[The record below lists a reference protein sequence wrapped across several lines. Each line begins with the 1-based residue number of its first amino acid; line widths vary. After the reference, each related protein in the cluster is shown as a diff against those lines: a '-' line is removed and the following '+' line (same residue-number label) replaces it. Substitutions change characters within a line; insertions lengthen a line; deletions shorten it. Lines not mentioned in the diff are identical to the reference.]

1 MPTIKTKKEMNLGE
15 LLCWAIDNKEQAR
28 FRDFSSKNMRV
39 RFNDSAKPEI
49 IFDKQFLPIDQTFKV
64 KIEEEIT
71 EDTVLPKAIA
81 VFKHTTGL
89 YTDRLFSKSI
99 NEILKLDDKAT
110 GSDTKTIY
118 VLNNDGTLTLI
129 WTKEKGLIE

>member
-49 IFDKQFLPIDQTFKV
+49 IFDKQFLPIYETFIV
-64 KIEEEIT
+64 KTKEPIT
-71 EDTVLPKAIA
+71 ESTVIPRVLIRNVLGDCGILNDVTINNLNHLIIQVYLMNDDDTI
-81 VFKHTTGL
+81 GQ
-89 YTDRLFSKSI
+89 
-99 NEILKLDDKAT
+99 
-110 GSDTKTIY
+110 
-118 VLNNDGTLTLI
+118 LI
-129 WTKEKGLIE
+129 WTRKEGLVE